1 MEKKEQTNGGSR
13 LSIVIGEFETD
24 NEKNITMPPEK
35 SKKLSIASIARMKEL
50 EDNGYLEINVGHH
63 EAFKDGD
70 KIVKRIVDGKE
81 IAYDSKKT
89 KKLSKK
95 SNDTL
100 ESR

>member
-35 SKKLSIASIARMKEL
+35 SKKLNIASIAKMKEL
-50 EDNGYLEINVGHH
+50 EDNGYLEINVGYH
-63 EAFKDGD
+63 ESFKEGE
-70 KIVKRIVDGKE
+70 KIVKRIVGGKE
-81 IAYDSKKT
+81 ITYDTKKT
-89 KKLSKK
+89 RKSSKK

-100 ESR
+100 EIG